1 MRCPYCASTRTQVL
15 ETRDASE
22 AVRRR
27 RACGAC
33 ERRFTTYERVESL
46 GLAVRKRD
54 GRREAFDADKLLRG
68 LVRAAAK
75 RPLGVD
81 RLEGVVDAA
90 AEELRAAGGEL
101 EADDLGELVLRRLHA
116 LDPVAAVRF
125 ASVYRRFEDPSQ
137 FAVELGRLEAGV
149 ADVNAING
157 SDGAA
162 QDGSIRRLDDDAKFA
177 LDTPEDAVKVPQNAA
192 RGER

>member
-1 MRCPYCASTRTQVL
+1 MRCPYCASTQTQVR

-90 AEELRAAGGEL
+90 ADELRAAGGEL

-137 FAVELGRLEAGV
+137 FAAELGRLEAGV

-177 LDTPEDAVKVPQNAA
+177 LDTPEDAVKAPQNAV

>member
-1 MRCPYCASTRTQVL
+1 MRCPYCASTQTQVL

-81 RLEGVVDAA
+81 RLE
-90 AEELRAAGGEL
+90 GEL